1 MKNTRITLEPLN
13 YFTDS
18 LSLFESIKDL
28 PKAALLDSCH
38 SEAGLGRYDILTA
51 SPLKLDL
58 PTVPSNASEKELIAY
73 FDTLNRIANEEIGIS
88 DKKCND
94 QPFVGGLLGFL
105 DYDLGLPI
113 NKVSKHPKTSN
124 PKKTS
129 AHIAGY
135 SWAVIQDHKKKTC
148 VLASLPS
155 LEKRTRVDIL
165 NRLKAHSTKSR
176 KDSFRLLTPFKS
188 NMNSSEYHD
197 AFLRI
202 KKYILEGDCY
212 QINLAMMFEA
222 GYEGDPWE
230 AYKKLRAISAS
241 PYSAY
246 IQESPDTGILCL
258 SPERFLSFDRGNI
271 KTSPIKGTRP
281 RKPDPSEDEIQRMEL
296 LHSEK
301 DRAENIMIVDLLRN
315 DLGKVCIP
323 GSINAK
329 RLLEVKTYS
338 TIHHLVSTI
347 SGRLQEDKNIFDLIY
362 GCFPGGSITGAPKR
376 RAMEIIN
383 ELEPDSR
390 SAYCGSVIY
399 FSANGRMDSNI
410 AIRTL
415 KYSKGQMACWGGG
428 GIVADSIWEEEHQEI
443 YDKIGPFLKGLNES
457 FSSSDL

>member
-1 MKNTRITLEPLN
+1 MKNLKVNLEPLN
-13 YFTDS
+13 YFPDS

-28 PKAALLDSCH
+28 PKASLLDSCY

-58 PTVPSNASEKELIAY
+58 PMVPASATENELIAY
-73 FDTLNRIANEEIGIS
+73 FNTINRIADEEIGIS
-88 DKKCND
+88 DKNCVD

-113 NKVSKHPKTSN
+113 NKVSKHPKIST
-124 PKKTS
+124 PKKAS
-129 AHIAGY
+129 AHLEGY
-135 SWAVIQDHKKKTC
+135 CWAIIQDHKKKTC

-155 LEKRTRVDIL
+155 LQERTRVDIL
-165 NRLKAHSTKSR
+165 NRVRSHYSKPK
-176 KDSFRLLTPFKS
+176 KDSFMLLTPFKS
-188 NMNSSEYHD
+188 NMNSGDYHD
-197 AFLRI
+197 AFLKVKR
-202 KKYILEGDCY
+202 YILEGDCY
-212 QINLAMMFEA
+212 QINLAMQFEA
-222 GYEGDPWE
+222 SYEGDPWE
-230 AYKKLRAISAS
+230 AYKKLRTISAS
-241 PYSAY
+241 PFSAY

-281 RKPDPSEDEIQRMEL
+281 RKSDPSEDDIQRMDL

-301 DRAENIMIVDLLRN
+301 DRAENLMIVDLLRN

-323 GSINAK
+323 GSINAES
-329 RLLEVKTYS
+329 LFEVKTYS
-338 TIHHLVSTI
+338 TVHHLVSTI
-347 SGRLQEDKNIFDLIY
+347 SGRLQEDNNIFDLIY

-383 ELEPDSR
+383 ELEPSPR
-390 SAYCGSVIY
+390 SAYCGSVMY

-415 KYSKGQMACWGGG
+415 KYTEGRIACWGGG
-428 GIVADSIWEEEHQEI
+428 GIVADSIWEEEYQEI

-457 FSSSDL
+457 FSRPDL